1 MYRPDTARKISYSLK
16 IKSKVFLKDAVV
28 KYNEEI
34 TPRLDLLRKEE
45 HNYIYLS
52 EIKVPNP
59 KNKLEGIKQVTLHKE
74 PYTIEDL
81 EVEVIPPEVLSY
93 KIF

>member
-1 MYRPDTARKISYSLK
+1 M
-16 IKSKVFLKDAVV
+16 
-28 KYNEEI
+28 
-34 TPRLDLLRKEE
+34 RKEE
-45 HNYIYLS
+45 NNYIYLS
-52 EIKVPNP
+52 ELKVPNP
-59 KNKLEGIKQVTLHKE
+59 KNKIESIKQVTLYKE